1 MSPNG
6 TEGDYRSIREK
17 VKQQRERKNTR
28 RPPAPSGIDV
38 RDPDD
43 RWVLAS
49 ALAGRADVLV
59 TGDKDLLALGTRSP
73 LRIVDPRGFWTLLRA
88 HPPSG

>member
-1 MSPNG
+1 
-6 TEGDYRSIREK
+6 
-17 VKQQRERKNTR
+17 
-28 RPPAPSGIDV
+28 
-38 RDPDD
+38 
-43 RWVLAS
+43 
-49 ALAGRADVLV
+49 V